1 MPPSAEWSLIMSN
14 IIEKIKENAK
24 SPKGKMVID
33 KITTALLILMFC
45 SPLLILGYILLWFV
59 MR

>member
-1 MPPSAEWSLIMSN
+1 MSN

>member
-1 MPPSAEWSLIMSN
+1 MSN
-14 IIEKIKENAK
+14 IIEKIKEKAK

-33 KITTALLILMFC
+33 KITTTLLILMFC

>member
-14 IIEKIKENAK
+14 FIEKIKEKAK

-33 KITTALLILMFC
+33 KITTTLLILMFC

>member
-1 MPPSAEWSLIMSN
+1 MPSSAEWSLIMSN
-14 IIEKIKENAK
+14 IIEKIKEKAK

-33 KITTALLILMFC
+33 KITTTLLILMFC

>member
-1 MPPSAEWSLIMSN
+1 MPLLAEWSLIMSN
-14 IIEKIKENAK
+14 FIEMIKENAK

-45 SPLLILGYILLWFV
+45 SPVLILGYILLWFV